1 MANPALRKLG
11 FADTDRVAILHA
23 DDVGMCQA
31 TLPALEGLLQAGLL
45 SSAAAM
51 VSCPWFPLL
60 AALCRDHPGVDMGV
74 HLTTT
79 CEYTAYRWGPLTTR
93 DPATG
98 LMEGD
103 GCFHRTAAAAG
114 AAGRP
119 AAIRQEVEAQLARAW
134 AAGVDVTHVDSHMLT
149 AWHPR
154 ALPGYVDL
162 ARRARLPLFLVR
174 PLPERWQGLADGGW
188 IPPGGQVAA
197 LALQLGSELEAGG
210 WPLLDGAFMMPLDSP
225 DERVAHAKR
234 ALDALPPGITHFVI
248 HPAVDSPELRAIT
261 PDWPSRVADYE
272 AFTSEG
278 LRRHVRR
285 SGLQVIGYRALRD
298 LLRAGEGTA
307 GG

>member
-1 MANPALRKLG
+1 
-11 FADTDRVAILHA
+11 
-23 DDVGMCQA
+23 
-31 TLPALEGLLQAGLL
+31 
-45 SSAAAM
+45 
-51 VSCPWFPLL
+51 
-60 AALCRDHPGVDMGV
+60 
-74 HLTTT
+74 
-79 CEYTAYRWGPLTTR
+79 
-93 DPATG
+93 
-98 LMEGD
+98 
-103 GCFHRTAAAAG
+103 
-114 AAGRP
+114 
-119 AAIRQEVEAQLARAW
+119 
-134 AAGVDVTHVDSHMLT
+134 
-149 AWHPR
+149 
-154 ALPGYVDL
+154 
-162 ARRARLPLFLVR
+162 
-174 PLPERWQGLADGGW
+174 
-188 IPPGGQVAA
+188 VAA